1 MFLQTALW
9 SDQCELLASN
19 TTTTIQQQC
28 IPPPD
33 NRTSH
38 HHHTALTTPH
48 KLPGFGQAGHSKPT
62 AKDRTPRKEEL
73 SGKDRGR
80 VFYKQKTLATHLTI

>member
-1 MFLQTALW
+1 MSCWHQTRLPRY
-9 SDQCELLASN
+9 SNSASPHQTIEQAAA
-19 TTTTIQQQC
+19 TTQH
-28 IPPPD
+28 
-33 NRTSH
+33 N
-38 HHHTALTTPH
+38 TTPH